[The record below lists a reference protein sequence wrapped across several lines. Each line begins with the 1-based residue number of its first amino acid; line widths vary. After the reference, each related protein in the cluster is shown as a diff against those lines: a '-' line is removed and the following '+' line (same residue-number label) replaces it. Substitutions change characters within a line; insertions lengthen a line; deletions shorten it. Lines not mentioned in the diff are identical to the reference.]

1 MFKITIIVPKNTINN
16 YLICSKENKEKV
28 DLELKIGADLIED
41 YLQVK
46 WSFFESMKS
55 QKCCWFF

>member
-28 DLELKIGADLIED
+28 DLEVKIDVDLIED
-41 YLQVK
+41 YL
-46 WSFFESMKS
+46 
-55 QKCCWFF
+55 